1 MARALS
7 ANELSNKKYQLF
19 DFKGDWMEAFGNPE
33 MSGVWFIWGN
43 SGSGKTTFTLQLVKY
58 LSQFDK
64 VLYNSLEEATSYTMK
79 LAFGRV
85 NMQEVGTHVQL
96 LAAEPIKELINRLDK
111 RQSRRIVVI
120 DSIQYAR
127 LNYPKYQDFVERYPN
142 KLFIFT
148 SQAKGMNPVSRT
160 AEQVMFDADLKIW
173 VEGHKAFSKGR
184 YIGTSG
190 EYTIWDEGAE
200 KYWGRLENQ

>member
-7 ANELSNKKYQLF
+7 ANELSNKKYRLF
-19 DFKGDWMEAFGNPE
+19 DFTGNWLKAFNKPE
-33 MSGVWFIWGN
+33 TIGVWFIWGN

-64 VLYNSLEEATSYTMK
+64 VLYNSLEESTSYTMK
-79 LAFGRV
+79 LAFDRV
-85 NMQEVGTHVQL
+85 NMSEVGTRVQL
-96 LAAEPIKELINRLDK
+96 LPAEPINKLITRLDK
-111 RQSRRIVVI
+111 RESRKIVVI

-148 SQAKGMNPVSRT
+148 SQAKGMNPIGRT
-160 AEQVMFDADLKIW
+160 AEQIMFDADLKIW

-184 YIGTSG
+184 YIGSTG
-190 EYTIWDEGAE
+190 DYVIWNEGVE
-200 KYWGRLENQ
+200 KYWGK

>member
-7 ANELSNKKYQLF
+7 ANELSNKKYRLF
-19 DFKGDWMEAFGNPE
+19 DFTGNWLKAFNKPE
-33 MSGVWFIWGN
+33 TIGVWFIWGN

-64 VLYNSLEEATSYTMK
+64 VLYNSLEESTSYTMK
-79 LAFGRV
+79 LAFDRV
-85 NMQEVGTHVQL
+85 NMSEVGTRVQL
-96 LAAEPIKELINRLDK
+96 LPAEPINKLITRLDK
-111 RQSRRIVVI
+111 RESRKIVVI

-148 SQAKGMNPVSRT
+148 SQAKGMNPIGRT

-184 YIGTSG
+184 YIGSTG
-190 EYTIWDEGAE
+190 DYIIWNEGVE
-200 KYWGRLENQ
+200 KYWGK